1 MPEGHTIH
9 RLAGALTELYG
20 GRRVRTRSPQGRFA
34 DGAARLDNQVLLG
47 AEAHGKHLFL
57 AFGPEPDM
65 PLDAEAVTWLRIHLG
80 LYGSWTFDGDSA
92 FTAPHAIGAP
102 RRRVG
107 ERGEHAL
114 RHGGGSA
121 LAGLNGGDETDPGA
135 TDAMA
140 APEPGRWSPPEPR
153 GAVRLRLL
161 GEHGVADLT
170 GPAAC
175 ELLDAEGVAAV
186 HRRLGPDPLRAD
198 ADPDEF
204 IASARRRRKAIGEL
218 LMDQSVISG
227 VGNIFRAETLLRCGI
242 SPFLAGNRLGE
253 ERLRAVWDDLVPLM
267 EYGVATGF
275 ITTVDPDDVPD
286 PLPDGD
292 EEAGRWYVYHRT
304 GRPCLRCGTPVKER
318 EAAGRRLFW
327 CPTCQAC

>member
-9 RLAGALTELYG
+9 RLAAALSELYV
-20 GRRVRTRSPQGRFA
+20 GRRLRTSSPQGRFS
-34 DGAARLDNQVLLG
+34 DGAARLDKQILLG

-57 AFGPEPDM
+57 AFGPQPDM
-65 PLDAEAVTWLRIHLG
+65 PLEAETVVWLRIHLG

-107 ERGEHAL
+107 DRGEHAL

-121 LAGLNGGDETDPGA
+121 LAGLSGSNGSDGDADGAPAPGQ
-135 TDAMA
+135 
-140 APEPGRWSPPEPR
+140 WSTPEPR

-175 ELLDAEGVAAV
+175 ELLNAEEVAAV
-186 HRRLGPDPLRAD
+186 HGRLGPDPLRAD

-204 IASARRRRKAIGEL
+204 VAGAQRRRKAVGEL

-242 SPFLAGNRLGE
+242 NPFLEGNRLSRE
-253 ERLRAVWDDLVPLM
+253 QLLAIWDDLVPLM

-275 ITTVDPDDVPD
+275 ITTVDPDDVPQ
-286 PLPDGD
+286 PLPDD
-292 EEAGRWYVYHRT
+292 DPEAGRWYVYHR
-304 GRPCLRCGTPVKER
+304 
-318 EAAGRRLFW
+318 AGRALFW
-327 CPTCQAC
+327 CPGCQCCQS